1 MSEKRDLLRALP
13 VTGRNI
19 PKDEIPFT
27 YAAQFLEE
35 LTPRTERTYRIGLRV
50 LADWLQGLHDEY
62 AEDDVWPL
70 SLDPLTTTTV
80 LDFRAWLLNNRSKA
94 TASTYLAAVTGFLYY
109 LDGRDELPEGVELGK
124 LAGQL
129 RRRSSVPSRS
139 ETVASHDEDRQ
150 WLIPAIVHY
159 FNDLPLP
166 PENDA
171 YNRRLTILRDRALV
185 HTLYSTAARLSEVL
199 SLDRSSVGHGRSK
212 RAIITGKGDKQR
224 TIHLLDN
231 ARRAIRAYLG
241 ERALLGDRAAP
252 LFVSFSRRSSGSR
265 LSTTAAY
272 LVIRNAVVAIV
283 GKEEAKDIHLSPHD
297 FRHFRA
303 TQLLRDEVPLEVI
316 QELLGHADIS
326 TTRSVYAPVLGAQK
340 IQEHLEEAARH
351 DPIITQLK

>member
-1 MSEKRDLLRALP
+1 MSEKQDRLRALP

-19 PKDEIPFT
+19 PEDEIPFT
-27 YAAQFLEE
+27 YADQFLAE
-35 LTPRTERTYRIGLRV
+35 LTPRTERTYRTGLRV
-50 LADWLQGLHDEY
+50 LADWLQGLQDEY
-62 AEDDVWPL
+62 GEDEIWPL
-70 SLDPLTTTTV
+70 SLDRLTTTTV
-80 LDFRAWLLNNRSKA
+80 LDFRAWLLTKGSKA
-94 TASTYLAAVTGFLYY
+94 TTSTYLAAVTGFLYY

-129 RRRSSVPSRS
+129 RRRPTVQSRS
-139 ETVASHDEDRQ
+139 ETVASSDEDRQ
-150 WLIPAIVHY
+150 WLIPAVVGY
-159 FNDLPLP
+159 FDDLALP
-166 PENDA
+166 PENNA

-212 RAIITGKGDKQR
+212 RAIITGKGNKQR

-231 ARRAIRAYLG
+231 ARQAIRVYLE
-241 ERALLGDRAAP
+241 ERTLQGDRAAP

-272 LVIRNAVVAIV
+272 LVIRSAVEAIV
-283 GKEEAKDIHLSPHD
+283 GQDEAKEIRLSPHD

-303 TQLLRDEVPLEVI
+303 TQLLRDDVPLEVI

-326 TTRSVYAPVLGAQK
+326 TTRNVYAPVLGEK
-340 IQEHLEEAARH
+340 RIREYLEKAARN
-351 DPIITQLK
+351 DPIIAG